1 MVEETLASHNRQAM
15 TYAYLCGGTAPPEVH
30 FYRRPFR
37 HVDWFSQW
45 EEDGEPDSVTA

>member
-1 MVEETLASHNRQAM
+1 MVEIPASQNRQAM

-37 HVDWFSQW
+37 HVDGLSQW
-45 EEDGEPDSVTA
+45 EEDGEPGNVSS